1 LSQPLPLTPP
11 IPLLDSRLSVPRD
24 RPADVA
30 QRHAFHRLLDRFTQN
45 DGQQDPAKDTASTT
59 RDQRP
64 RERSCST
71 DDSAH
76 PSDDASATDTK
87 AADPTDAPAASAQ
100 AAASPTDSAAPRAPD
115 AAPAA
120 NPSAPAPAAVPVA
133 AIVPVVTAAP
143 VALPTPTDAVTTA
156 APTAPIVVALPAA
169 AAVAVEATTAGNA
182 PAPAKELATAADA
195 AKPPATPAEPTAAAA
210 VPMTAA
216 DMLNLAQ
223 AARPTQRAKPTATA
237 NDNGPRSP
245 LKAAN
250 ATAADKTQAEGPA
263 PQSNRLL
270 AARLAGEAPLAGNA
284 NSNTDGTQAQSQIRI
299 VKAEASAAAT
309 DATLSGLR
317 DDRTASNGSDQAIAT
332 LTSIDSPSR
341 SAALYHKVADAAKPG
356 ADAPTPADQ
365 ISIRLVHAVAEG
377 KRAIQMHLHPAELG
391 SIDVK
396 LQWQGD
402 KLTAQFTVDRP
413 ETLQILQREVP
424 ALERSLGQAGV
435 NVDSGS
441 LSFMLRQQQGN
452 GRGNGE
458 GFDQAAANAGLGD
471 GGELATGDEPLGQV
485 IRDGILS
492 IRV

>member
-1 LSQPLPLTPP
+1 MSQPLPLTPP
-11 IPLLDSRLSVPRD
+11 IPLLDGRLSVPRD
-24 RPADVA
+24 RPADIA

-45 DGQQDPAKDTASTT
+45 DSDQDPAKDTVSAT

-71 DDSAH
+71 DDSTR
-76 PSDDASATDTK
+76 PSDDASAADK
-87 AADPTDAPAASAQ
+87 ASDPTDAPAAPAQ
-100 AAASPTDSAAPRAPD
+100 AAASHTDSTPPRAPD

-120 NPSAPAPAAVPVA
+120 NPPAPGPAAVPVA
-133 AIVPVVTAAP
+133 AIVP
-143 VALPTPTDAVTTA
+143 AVTVA
-156 APTAPIVVALPAA
+156 AVPVPTTTDGVAPAATTAPIVAALSAAPA
-169 AAVAVEATTAGNA
+169 AVEATAAGNR
-182 PAPAKELATAADA
+182 PAPTTELAAAADA
-195 AKPPATPAEPTAAAA
+195 AKAAAPSSEPTADAA

-216 DMLNLAQ
+216 DLLNLAQ
-223 AARPTQRAKPTATA
+223 AARPTPRTKPAIA
-237 NDNGPRSP
+237 SDSGPRTAP
-245 LKAAN
+245 KATN
-250 ATAADKTQAEGPA
+250 ATADKPSADAA
-263 PQSNRLL
+263 VPQPSRFL
-270 AARLAGEAPLAGNA
+270 AARLTGEAQVAGNA
-284 NSNTDGTQAQSQIRI
+284 NSNTDGAQGLSQIRA
-299 VKAEASAAAT
+299 VRAEASAAAT
-309 DATLSGLR
+309 DAALSGLR
-317 DDRTASNGSDQAIAT
+317 DDRSASNGSDQAIAT

-413 ETLQILQREVP
+413 ETLQLLQREVP

-441 LSFMLRQQQGN
+441 LSFSLRQQQGN
-452 GRGNGE
+452 GKGNGE

-471 GGELATGDEPLGQV
+471 GGESGAGDAPLGQV

>member
-1 LSQPLPLTPP
+1 
-11 IPLLDSRLSVPRD
+11 LLDGRLSVPRD

-45 DGQQDPAKDTASTT
+45 DGQQDPAKDTVSAT

-71 DDSAH
+71 DDSPR
-76 PSDDASATDTK
+76 PSDDASTDAK
-87 AADPTDAPAASAQ
+87 AADPTDAPAAPAQ
-100 AAASPTDSAAPRAPD
+100 TATPPTDSATPRTPD

-120 NPSAPAPAAVPVA
+120 NPPAPAPVAVPVA
-133 AIVPVVTAAP
+133 AIVPVVTAP
-143 VALPTPTDAVTTA
+143 VTA
-156 APTAPIVVALPAA
+156 APTNVVATATPTAPIVVALPAA
-169 AAVAVEATTAGNA
+169 SAAVEATTTASG
-182 PAPAKELATAADA
+182 PAPAKELAAAADA
-195 AKPPATPAEPTAAAA
+195 AKPAATPAELTADAA
-210 VPMTAA
+210 VPITAA
-216 DMLNLAQ
+216 DLLNLAQ
-223 AARPTQRAKPTATA
+223 AARPAPRTKPTAMA
-237 NDNGPRSP
+237 NANGPRPP

-250 ATAADKTQAEGPA
+250 ATATDKVPADAAA
-263 PQSNRLL
+263 PQPNRLL
-270 AARLAGEAPLAGNA
+270 AAHLAGGAPLAGSANGNA
-284 NSNTDGTQAQSQIRI
+284 DGAQGLSQIRI
-299 VKAEASAAAT
+299 VKTEASAAAT
-309 DATLSGLR
+309 DATLKGLR
-317 DDRTASNGSDQAIAT
+317 EEHTASNGADQPIAT
-332 LTSIDSPSR
+332 LIPIDSPSR

-471 GGELATGDEPLGQV
+471 GGDLTGDEQLGQV